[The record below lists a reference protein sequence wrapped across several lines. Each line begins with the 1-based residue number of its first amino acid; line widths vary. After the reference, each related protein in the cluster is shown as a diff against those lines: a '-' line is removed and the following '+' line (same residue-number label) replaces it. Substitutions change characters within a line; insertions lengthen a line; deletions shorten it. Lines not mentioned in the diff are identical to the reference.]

1 VVGLNTGALISGSI
15 VSETV
20 FRIPGIGSTL
30 VESVL
35 RNDFPVVLAIV
46 MIVASSFVIINLLV
60 DFAYTLIDPRVR
72 R

>member
-1 VVGLNTGALISGSI
+1 
-15 VSETV
+15 
-20 FRIPGIGSTL
+20 
-30 VESVL
+30 
-35 RNDFPVVLAIV
+35 